1 MKLDLT
7 LRNPWWVVFGA
18 TLGMVV
24 GNSPIVLFTFG
35 LFLKPVTSDFGWD
48 RTTFATAI
56 FVSQVA
62 GAASMPFV
70 GKLIDTLGIRRVTLA
85 FILLF
90 SVATALLSQT
100 RSSGQF
106 ILLYGIGGVAGSG
119 RGPLAFAKAISGRF
133 EARRGLALGVA
144 TTGLGI
150 GAAVIPWITRLLIDN
165 FGWRGAYVGLGII
178 ALAVSFPAVAFF
190 IREPEHIANK
200 AFLSVS
206 QTPKSTV
213 QSPQVLRHEILMKSG
228 RFWLL
233 IVAGFLTSAALNG
246 TFAHIVPLL
255 TDRGLSIRTATSIL
269 SFSALALVGGQ
280 VISGYLLDRFFAA
293 YIAALFWTVS
303 ALGILLLSVRM
314 IGILPLLGGA
324 CIAFGIG
331 AESNLA
337 AFLVSRYFG
346 LLRFSEIFGYVL
358 GVSVLGNGSGPWV
371 MARCYDFQHSYSL
384 ALGCFGFALILSPLL
399 ISRLGPYRYSSAI
412 TLAVAIRT

>member
-1 MKLDLT
+1 MNVDLAF
-7 LRNPWWVVFGA
+7 RNPWWVVFAA
-18 TLGMVV
+18 TLGMIV
-24 GNSPIVLFTFG
+24 GNSPMVLFTFG
-35 LFLKPVTSDFGWD
+35 LFLKPVISDFGWD

-100 RSSGQF
+100 RTSGQF

-119 RGPLAFAKAISGRF
+119 RGPLAFAKAISERF
-133 EARRGLALGVA
+133 EARRGLALGVS

-150 GAAVIPWITRLLIDN
+150 GAAVIPWITRLLIEN
-165 FGWRGAYVGLGII
+165 VGWRGAYVGLGII
-178 ALAVSFPAVAFF
+178 TFAVSFPAVAFF
-190 IREPEHIANK
+190 IREPEHIANE
-200 AFLSVS
+200 ASLSTRE
-206 QTPKSTV
+206 TPKSTV
-213 QSPQVLRHEILMKSG
+213 PGPQVLRHKMLMKSSL
-228 RFWLL
+228 FWLL

-246 TFAHIVPLL
+246 TFVHIVPLL

-269 SFSALALVGGQ
+269 SFSALALIGAQ
-280 VISGYLLDRFFAA
+280 IISGYLLDRFFAG

-303 ALGILLLSVRM
+303 ALGILLLSIRM
-314 IGILPLLGGA
+314 IGMVPLLGVV
-324 CIAFGIG
+324 CIAFGLG

-358 GVSVLGNGSGPWV
+358 GVLVLGNGSGPWV

-384 ALGCFGFALILSPLL
+384 ALGCFAFALILSTLL
-399 ISRLGPYRYSSAI
+399 ISRLGPYRYSSDGP
-412 TLAVAIRT
+412 LSVAPL